1 MSDRRAW
8 LSRRGVL
15 AGAVGVV
22 GSLSGCATL
31 FPDEARPPDER
42 DWPMAGYDPAGTYH
56 KPEVSGPT
64 SGLEEVWSAEVD
76 PAFARPEPTLYDG
89 RLFVTA
95 ADGTAAF
102 DAADGNRIGTVGPR
116 HTGAVAVVTESV
128 YRDATLLVPALD
140 DPGRRL
146 AGLGPPGLVGGRRW
160 TYRGGEI
167 IAAGDRGPLPVVVD
181 GTAYVP
187 TTSWTDGERET
198 AVVAVDGS
206 DGRRRW
212 RRTVSEPG
220 EFRFRAANRPSVDG
234 DAVYVAGWFGGVQ
247 ALDRSDG
254 SRRWRRPNPFDT
266 DGVRE
271 CRVVA
276 TPEEPVV
283 VVGDEEI
290 VALAP
295 TDGERRWSR
304 TTPEDVRY
312 RPGGT
317 PVAQGTVLVTREE
330 READRLR
337 ALDVET
343 GDTRWTATVGSA
355 DETVTPVVADG
366 TVYVADRS
374 RLVALDLDDGT
385 PLFERSFE
393 YPLGTPIV
401 GDGRLYVAGFDTV
414 YALEGSA

>member
-1 MSDRRAW
+1 MSRDEQSLTRRCLLGA
-8 LSRRGVL
+8 GAAGAAGL
-15 AGAVGVV
+15 AG
-22 GSLSGCATL
+22 CTTL
-31 FPDEARPPDER
+31 YPDTARPPDER

-64 SGLEEVWSAEVD
+64 DEPEVVWSAGVD
-76 PAFARPEPTLYDG
+76 PVFTRPEPTLYDG
-89 RLFVTA
+89 TLFVTV

-102 DAADGNRIGTVGPR
+102 DADGGSRVGTVGPR
-116 HTGAVAVVTESV
+116 HTGAVAVVTESA
-128 YRDATLLVPALD
+128 YRDATLVVPASD

-146 AGLGPPGLVGGRRW
+146 TGLGPPGLVGGRRW
-160 TYRGGEI
+160 TYRGGRVV
-167 IAAGDRGPLPVVVD
+167 AAGDRGPLPVVVD

-187 TTSWTDGERET
+187 TVTRTGDGRET

-212 RRTVSEPG
+212 RRTMSGAGDPP
-220 EFRFRAANRPSVDG
+220 FRAVSRPSVDG
-234 DAVYVAGWFGGVQ
+234 DAVYVAGWFGGIQ
-247 ALDRSDG
+247 ALDRADG
-254 SRRWRRPNPFDT
+254 RRRWRRADPFDG

-271 CRVVA
+271 CRPVA
-276 TPEEPVV
+276 APDGPVV

-295 TDGERRWSR
+295 GDGDRRWSR

-317 PVAQGTVLVTREE
+317 PVAEGTVLVTREE
-330 READRLR
+330 REEDRLR

-343 GDTRWTATVGSA
+343 GDTRWTAAVDSG

-366 TVYVADRS
+366 TVYVAGRS

-385 PLFERSFE
+385 PLFESSFE

-401 GDGRLYVAGFDTV
+401 GDGRLYVAGFNTV
-414 YALEGSA
+414 YALEGSS